1 MIIDCERCVI
11 RQSGHGPESPECQ
24 DCVVTFLL
32 TPAEFNRAEERAVAA
47 LALVGLVPPLR
58 LRVAGD

>member
-11 RQSGHGPESPECQ
+11 RLTGRHHECE

-32 TPAEFNRAEERAVAA
+32 TPDSLTEAEEQALAA
-47 LALVGLVPPLR
+47 LSSGGLVPPLR
-58 LRVAGD
+58 LEVV